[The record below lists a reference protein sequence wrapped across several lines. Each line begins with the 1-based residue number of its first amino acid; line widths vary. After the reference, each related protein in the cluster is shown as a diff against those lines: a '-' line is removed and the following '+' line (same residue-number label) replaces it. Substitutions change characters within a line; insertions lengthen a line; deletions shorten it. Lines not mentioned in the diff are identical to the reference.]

1 MRLSGALLGLAL
13 LSGCSNTGTDRVKVI
28 VGATLET
35 ATAQV
40 PDSVVVIDG
49 KRIRAVGP
57 RPMTPIPQDSQRID
71 GAGRY
76 VKADPPV
83 SELAEGRAADGGGKL
98 DPVAIAL
105 WDRRS
110 FFVACQP
117 RTSSAT

>member
-1 MRLSGALLGLAL
+1 M
-13 LSGCSNTGTDRVKVI
+13 KVI

-35 ATAQV
+35 ATTQV

-71 GAGRY
+71 GTGRY

-83 SELAEGRAADGGGKL
+83 SELAEGQPADLVLL
-98 DPVAIAL
+98 DK
-105 WDRRS
+105 DRKVERRM
-110 FFVACQP
+110 VEGNWIQ
-117 RTSSAT
+117 